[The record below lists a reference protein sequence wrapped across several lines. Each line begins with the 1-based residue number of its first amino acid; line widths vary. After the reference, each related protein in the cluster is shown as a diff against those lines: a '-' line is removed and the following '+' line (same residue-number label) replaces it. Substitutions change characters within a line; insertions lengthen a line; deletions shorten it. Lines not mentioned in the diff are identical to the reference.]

1 MNCAAEHLALS
12 TEKTMPYVTTHV
24 PRQTD
29 EEGAGMYLGQL
40 GMAQRLGT
48 LSLQQLVVPE
58 QKGSQK
64 EQQHWLAA
72 WSLAVLSDTPAMQEK
87 KCAQVLCLLLIK

>member
-1 MNCAAEHLALS
+1 MSCAAEHLALS
-12 TEKTMPYVTTHV
+12 TEKSMPYVTLHV

-40 GMAQRLGT
+40 GMARRLGT

-64 EQQHWLAA
+64 EQHWLAA

-87 KCAQVLCLLLIK
+87 KCAQTLCSLLIK